1 MKKIFLHVWVM
12 LLCIAFALPANA
24 QFGNALG
31 RIKGSIEQ
39 SDKKKEIEK
48 EQKAKEDK
56 ASKEAVQGSGVVYY
70 VSAAGSGRADGKS
83 AATPKKELQA
93 VLNLIRDNGENG
105 AIVRIAE
112 GNYLGYMNSGYIEI
126 YNFITLEGGWNS
138 DFTER
143 NPMKYITKI
152 EPTQDQLGSNGSK
165 GVIHTNRVL
174 DDVMA
179 KKPKGTLVIDG
190 IHVNLGYENHY
201 MPADPS
207 DP

>member
-1 MKKIFLHVWVM
+1 MKKIFLHVLVM

-93 VLNLIRDNGENG
+93 VLNLIRDNGAVLLTSAEHFVTTMGWPDDAALRHARQTGIERELFPDLSDEEKLVVG
-105 AIVRIAE
+105 ALSQSNDQQLNMLAVRTNLPIARLTALLFE
-112 GNYLGYMNSGYIEI
+112 MEL
-126 YNFITLEGGWNS
+126 
-138 DFTER
+138 
-143 NPMKYITKI
+143 
-152 EPTQDQLGSNGSK
+152 K
-165 GVIHTNRVL
+165 GVV
-174 DDVMA
+174 
-179 KKPKGTLVIDG
+179 KPYAGGTYHL
-190 IHVNLGYENHY
+190 L
-201 MPADPS
+201 M
-207 DP
+207 